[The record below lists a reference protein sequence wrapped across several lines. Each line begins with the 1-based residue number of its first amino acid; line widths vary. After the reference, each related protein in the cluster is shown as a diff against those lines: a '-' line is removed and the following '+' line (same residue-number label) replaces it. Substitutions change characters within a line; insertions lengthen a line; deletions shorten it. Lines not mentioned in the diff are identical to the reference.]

1 MIKRRN
7 SNCLI
12 SGGWLIF
19 FAIVAL
25 TTPGCKKTAPPP
37 PPQATPLPQ
46 KTAPA
51 PAAPAKPVMSNRSA
65 AKSALQQQVSSAKK
79 ALSTGGVS
87 LDFTNKRDPFRPYVQ
102 IPTAQKDVAG
112 KSSKG
117 GMRDVLPIQSFDTEK
132 FRITGI
138 ITGIR
143 ENSALV
149 IDPNGKGYVIK
160 EGMQLGNND
169 GRVKRVTTSS
179 VEVEESFR
187 DDNGKVRKRIVKL
200 TLLRKK

>member
-7 SNCLI
+7 NNSPI
-12 SGGWLIF
+12 SRGWLIL
-19 FAIVAL
+19 FAIMAL
-25 TTPGCKKTAPPP
+25 STPGCKKKVPPS
-37 PPQATPLPQ
+37 PQATPLPN
-46 KTAPA
+46 KTVSAPS
-51 PAAPAKPVMSNRSA
+51 APAKPVMANSSA
-65 AKSALQQQVSSAKK
+65 VKSALQKQISTVKK
-79 ALSTGGVS
+79 PLASGEVS
-87 LDFTNKRDPFRPYVQ
+87 LDFTNRRDPFRPFVQ
-102 IPTAQKDVAG
+102 VPTAQQDAG

-117 GMRDVLPIQSFDTEK
+117 RLRDALPIQSFDTEK

-138 ITGIR
+138 ITGIK

-149 IDPNGKGYVIK
+149 MDPTGKGYVIK
-160 EGMQLGNND
+160 EGMQIGNND
-169 GRVKRVTTSS
+169 GRVKKVTASS

>member
-7 SNCLI
+7 SNSLI
-12 SGGWLIF
+12 SRGWLIF
-19 FAIVAL
+19 FVIMAL
-25 TTPGCKKTAPPP
+25 TTPGCKKKVPPP
-37 PPQATPLPQ
+37 PPQATPLPS
-46 KTAPA
+46 KTVAAPS
-51 PAAPAKPVMSNRSA
+51 APAKPVMANSSA
-65 AKSALQQQVSSAKK
+65 AKSAIQKQISTVKK
-79 ALSTGGVS
+79 PLLPGEVS
-87 LDFTNKRDPFRPYVQ
+87 LDFTNRRDPFRPFVQ
-102 IPTAQKDVAG
+102 VPAAQQASG

-117 GMRDVLPIQSFDTEK
+117 SLRDALPIQSFDTEK

-138 ITGIR
+138 VTGIK

-149 IDPNGKGYVIK
+149 MDPNGKGYVIK
-160 EGMQLGNND
+160 EGMQIGNND
-169 GRVKRVTTSS
+169 GRVKKVTASS